1 MKNPIK
7 NAHLEGDS
15 FFWEGGSVG
24 VLLSHG
30 YTATAAEVRPLAKL
44 LHERGYTVSGP
55 LLPGHGTTPQ
65 ELNRCR
71 WQDWAAAIE
80 EAYQQ
85 LAQRCEH
92 VFVGGESMGGLL
104 ILYLASHHP
113 EIAGVMSY
121 AAAFKIYD
129 RVGKKLVPLIHPFIP
144 MKEPDNNEPPNA
156 ASSRWQGYPVNPLRA
171 LNEMLK
177 LQSVVG
183 ARLPKISQ
191 PILIM
196 QGRFDTAV
204 AVDAPRMIYEGVSS
218 EDKRLHWLE
227 ASTHCL
233 LLDQEWEKAAEL
245 TLDFIADVLP

>member
-1 MKNPIK
+1 MKNTLK

-15 FFWEGGSVG
+15 FFWEGGPVG

-30 YTATAAEVRPLAKL
+30 YTATAAEVRLVAKA
-44 LHERGYTVSGP
+44 LHEQGYTVSGP

-71 WQDWAAAIE
+71 WQEWVAAIE
-80 EAYQQ
+80 DAYQR

-104 ILYLASHHP
+104 VLYTASHHP
-113 EIAGVMSY
+113 EIAGVLTYST
-121 AAAFKIYD
+121 ALKIQD
-129 RVGKKLVPLIHPFIP
+129 SVAEKAVPLIHPFIP
-144 MKEPDNNEPPNA
+144 ILERDDDEPPNE
-156 ASSRWQGYPVNPLRA
+156 ASPRWQGYPVQPLHA

-183 ARLPKISQ
+183 DRLSRIAQ

-196 QGRFDTAV
+196 QGRLDTAV
-204 AVDAPRMIYEGVSS
+204 AAEAPQMIYEGVNS

-227 ASTHCL
+227 KSTHCL
-233 LLDQEWEKAAEL
+233 LLDQEWKKVAEL
-245 TLDFIADVLP
+245 TSEFIADVLP

>member
-15 FFWEGGSVG
+15 FFWEGGPVG

-30 YTATAAEVRPLAKL
+30 YTATAAEVRLLAKV

-80 EAYQQ
+80 DAYQR

-104 ILYLASHHP
+104 ILYTASHHP

-121 AAAFKIYD
+121 ATAFKIQD
-129 RVGKKLVPLIHPFIP
+129 SFAEKAVPLIHPFIP
-144 MKEPDNNEPPNA
+144 ILEQEDDEPPNE
-156 ASSRWQGYPVNPLRA
+156 ASPRWQGYPVKPLHA
-171 LNEMLK
+171 LNEMMK

-183 ARLPKISQ
+183 ARLPRISQ

-196 QGRFDTAV
+196 QGRLDNSV
-204 AVDAPRMIYEGVSS
+204 AAEAPQMIYEGVSS

-227 ASTHCL
+227 ATTHCV

-245 TLDFIADVLP
+245 TLDFIEDILP